1 MAVEGCGLHLGEA
14 VKAAGNS
21 APGLVLAGGQ
31 YVKAELFTFA
41 YAQPVVAT
49 ARFTSFDVPLTVGG
63 YTYSTGLLIKRGG
76 VTTKRGVEVQT
87 LELEIAPQIDHP
99 SAPVL
104 VNGQP
109 FLEACRWGFLDSCR
123 VTMHKLFMATP
134 GDVSAGVVPW
144 FQGRVAD
151 VQAGR
156 FTAKLM
162 IDSDIALL
170 NVQMP
175 RNIIQTGC
183 VHRLYDAGC
192 ALNPAS
198 HTAAGTVSAVDA
210 GRTYIDT
217 GFTDAN
223 GYYDQGIV
231 TFTSGTGIGVTRMV
245 KSYTASFGRLK
256 FIQPL
261 PPGVLPG
268 DTFTVRLGC
277 DKKQSTCST
286 KFSNI
291 AHFRGFPYV
300 PTPETVYDGGNT
312 SLPAALKAKPVTS
325 QASSQQ
331 PRTYRP

>member
-1 MAVEGCGLHLGEA
+1 MKMAGG
-14 VKAAGNS
+14 S

-31 YVKAELFTFA
+31 YVKAELFTFD

-49 ARFTSFDVPLTVGG
+49 ARFTSCDVPLTVGG
-63 YTYSTGLLIKRGG
+63 YTYSTGLIIQRGS

-87 LELEIAPQIDHP
+87 LELEVTPQTDHP

-134 GDVSAGVVPW
+134 GDISAGAVPWFRGRVSDVSAG
-144 FQGRVAD
+144 
-151 VQAGR
+151 R
-156 FTAKLM
+156 FSAKLM

-175 RNIIQTGC
+175 RNILQTGC

-192 ALNPAS
+192 TLSPAS
-198 HTAAGTVSAVDA
+198 YTSTGSCTAIATD
-210 GRTYIDT
+210 RTYIDT
-217 GFTDAN
+217 GLTNPD
-223 GYYDQGIV
+223 GYFDQGV
-231 TFTSGTGIGVTRMV
+231 LTFTSGSGIGVTRMI
-245 KSYTASFGRLK
+245 KSYTNSFGRLR

-261 PPGVLPG
+261 PPGIAIS
-268 DTFTVRLGC
+268 DTFSVRLGC
-277 DKKQSTCST
+277 DKKQATCSSR
-286 KFSNI
+286 FGNL

-312 SLPAALKAKPVTS
+312 SLPAELRAKPVTS

-331 PRTYRP
+331 PRKYRP

>member
-1 MAVEGCGLHLGEA
+1 MAGG
-14 VKAAGNS
+14 S
-21 APGLVLAGGQ
+21 APGLVLASGQ
-31 YVKAELFTFA
+31 YVKAELFTFD
-41 YAQPVVAT
+41 YAQPVAAT

-63 YTYSTGLLIKRGG
+63 YTYGTGLLIKRGS
-76 VTTKRGVEVQT
+76 VTTKCGVEVQT
-87 LELEIAPQIDHP
+87 LELEVAPQIDHP

-109 FLEACRWGFLDSCR
+109 FLEACRWGFLDACR

-134 GDVSAGVVPW
+134 GDVSAGAVPW
-144 FQGRVAD
+144 FKGRVSE

-156 FTAKLM
+156 MTARLM
-162 IDSDIALL
+162 IDSDLSLL

-192 ALNPAS
+192 TLNPAS
-198 HTAAGTVSAVDA
+198 HTSTGTFTAIAAD
-210 GRTYIDT
+210 RTYIDT
-217 GFTDAN
+217 GFTAAD
-223 GYYDQGIV
+223 GHFDQGV
-231 TFTSGTGIGVTRMV
+231 LTFTSGTGSGVTRMV
-245 KSYTASFGRLK
+245 KAYTNSFGRIR

-261 PPGVLPG
+261 PPGIVPG
-268 DTFTVRLGC
+268 DTFSVRLGC
-277 DKKQSTCST
+277 DKKQATCTS
-286 KFSNI
+286 KFGNL

-312 SLPAALKAKPVTS
+312 SLPAALRAKPVTS